1 MNPQI
6 LPNRLSEIESHF
18 GRAVAKQYNLVIEK
32 LTHIMIRDSDMILT
46 VSRTS
51 ARQLCSLYG
60 ITGNDIKKEEK
71 EEEEECNAPLG
82 SGKIRIVGTGVD
94 RLTIDTGAQKDIDFF
109 CIGRIEKLDGIDKIW
124 SALRRLRPEV
134 NFVMIGRA
142 SLTEMNHLK
151 SIGIDHKREVTDK

>member
-18 GRAVAKQYNLVIEK
+18 GRAVAKQYNSVIEK

-60 ITGNDIKKEEK
+60 ITGNDIKKEERK
-71 EEEEECNAPLG
+71 KKKKN
-82 SGKIRIVGTGVD
+82 VM
-94 RLTIDTGAQKDIDFF
+94 RL
-109 CIGRIEKLDGIDKIW
+109 L
-124 SALRRLRPEV
+124 ALAKYE
-134 NFVMIGRA
+134 
-142 SLTEMNHLK
+142 
-151 SIGIDHKREVTDK
+151 